1 LENFE
6 VLIGWDMAA
15 DRPVLSLK
23 WLFFGFRGRI
33 ARKSFALAVLLQ
45 LTLLTLLVHQA
56 VQAGDDEG
64 RQVLVGFAIMAFGL
78 FLVWSIAALSI
89 KRLHDLNHPA
99 ALIALLFVPM
109 INWAIFLYLML
120 KPSYP
125 DANDHGP
132 PPFG

>member
-1 LENFE
+1 
-6 VLIGWDMAA
+6 MA
-15 DRPVLSLK
+15 PKPTHLSLK
-23 WLFFGFRGRI
+23 WLFLGFSGRI

-45 LTLLTLLVHQA
+45 LTLLTLLIYQA
-56 VQAGDDEG
+56 IQAGDDEG

-78 FLVWSIAALSI
+78 FLVWSIAALSA

-109 INWAIFLYLML
+109 VNWAIFLYLML
-120 KPSYP
+120 KPSHP
-125 DANDHGP
+125 EANEHGP